1 MLLDRSFSRFKV
13 YQRALL
19 AALFR
24 FRLFKPFRPEQ
35 PEGPLTSHQASFV
48 IRNNAIYLKKII
60 SLLCVSMMIIYLFFV
75 PLSEKMANIPLSRS
89 EVFGELRK
97 ELHEDKE
104 FHQSDVH
111 VFIIMG
117 ASVRA

>member
-1 MLLDRSFSRFKV
+1 
-13 YQRALL
+13 
-19 AALFR
+19 
-24 FRLFKPFRPEQ
+24 
-35 PEGPLTSHQASFV
+35 
-48 IRNNAIYLKKII
+48 
-60 SLLCVSMMIIYLFFV
+60 MMIILFNCFFFV

-117 ASVRA
+117 ASVRAAVICGYRTVKWGHWVLRRWIEGA

>member
-1 MLLDRSFSRFKV
+1 MKKT
-13 YQRALL
+13 Q
-19 AALFR
+19 
-24 FRLFKPFRPEQ
+24 Q
-35 PEGPLTSHQASFV
+35 PRNISLVCAS
-48 IRNNAIYLKKII
+48 ILII
-60 SLLCVSMMIIYLFFV
+60 SFNYLFV
-75 PLSEKMANIPLSRS
+75 PFPEKMANIPLSRS

-117 ASVRA
+117 ASVSRAEL

>member
-1 MLLDRSFSRFKV
+1 
-13 YQRALL
+13 
-19 AALFR
+19 
-24 FRLFKPFRPEQ
+24 
-35 PEGPLTSHQASFV
+35 
-48 IRNNAIYLKKII
+48 
-60 SLLCVSMMIIYLFFV
+60 MMIILFNWFFV

-117 ASVRA
+117 ASVRAKQSVGICGYRAVK